1 MTFDQVVED
10 VGKGLDGA
18 GVFVILVGVI
28 AAALRAG
35 ASARAGRPGVYRDF
49 RQQLGRSI
57 LLGLELL
64 VAADIIRTVAVS
76 PTLTSIGVLG
86 GIVLI
91 RTFLSFSLEVEIT
104 GRWPWQKA
112 SPPPPPADRATGP
125 PSLG

>member
-28 AAALRAG
+28 AATLRAG
-35 ASARAGRPGVYRDF
+35 ASARAGRPAVYRDF

-104 GRWPWQKA
+104 GRWPWQK
-112 SPPPPPADRATGP
+112 PPPPPPPDRTTGP
-125 PSLG
+125 PPLG